1 MRDISLRQETIL
13 SCVVETHIETAAP
26 VGSNTL
32 RERYHMDYSPA
43 TLRHEMGSLEERGY
57 LTHPHTSSGR
67 VPTDRGYRYY
77 VDHAVE
83 ASAPA
88 ETFERVEGDLLG
100 LSRQARETESLME
113 DVSRLVSACAR
124 EASFILIPNAQG
136 TSSNRVRLYL
146 QGSMHILDK
155 PEFQDVSKVRN
166 LFRIFEE
173 KSRLAEWISS
183 QQSPNQEVSI
193 RIGQENKPEAF
204 HDCSVISAQYDLP
217 EGVTGTIA
225 IVGPKRMRYSQTIP
239 LVSRMAGLMKQIL
252 DDRIS
257 G

>member
-26 VGSNTL
+26 VGSCTL

-57 LTHPHTSSGR
+57 LTQPHTSSGR
-67 VPTDRGYRYY
+67 IPTDRGYRYY

-83 ASAPA
+83 PSARSGD
-88 ETFERVEGDLLG
+88 FESVEDDLLG
-100 LSRQARETESLME
+100 LSREGRGTESLLE
-113 DVSRLVSACAR
+113 DVSRLMAACAR
-124 EASFILIPNAQG
+124 EASFILVPNAQG
-136 TSSNRVRLYL
+136 TASNRVRFYL

-166 LFRIFEE
+166 LFRFFEE
-173 KSRLAEWISS
+173 RNRLAEWISS
-183 QQSPNQEVSI
+183 QQSPRQDVSI
-193 RIGQENKPEAF
+193 RIGQENEPEVF

-239 LVSRMAGLMKQIL
+239 LVSRMAGLMNQIL